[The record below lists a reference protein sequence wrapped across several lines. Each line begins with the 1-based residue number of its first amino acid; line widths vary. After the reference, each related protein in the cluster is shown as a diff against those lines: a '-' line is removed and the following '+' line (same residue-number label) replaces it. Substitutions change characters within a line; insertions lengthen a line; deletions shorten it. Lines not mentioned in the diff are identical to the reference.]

1 MTSRTTPLGQAIR
14 YALATTATLAAL
26 PAFAQSGSTAAPT
39 TLDRI
44 EITGSRIRQVDVE
57 TAQPVLALSRLDI
70 ERQGFSSVADILQNV
85 TAMGSPAISRANA
98 LSSGENTG
106 GTYIDMRNLGA
117 QRTLVLVN
125 GKRLGISTSGLQDV
139 SSLPVSAV
147 LSASKCLRMSRRPS
161 TVPMR
166 WSAWSTSS
174 PVPTSTA

>member
-1 MTSRTTPLGQAIR
+1 
-14 YALATTATLAAL
+14 ATLAAL

-98 LSSGENTG
+98 LSAGENTG
-106 GTYIDMRNLGA
+106 GT
-117 QRTLVLVN
+117 
-125 GKRLGISTSGLQDV
+125 
-139 SSLPVSAV
+139 
-147 LSASKCLRMSRRPS
+147 
-161 TVPMR
+161 
-166 WSAWSTSS
+166 
-174 PVPTSTA
+174 